1 MLFTV
6 GSSVEYLQR
15 ANSPP
20 CVQLMFNVG
29 DEAIRHLFS
38 RGTAYRFSYSS
49 LAVFLTVYF
58 FFACYSSGT
67 DPLLHSCARF
77 MK

>member
-1 MLFTV
+1 
-6 GSSVEYLQR
+6 
-15 ANSPP
+15 
-20 CVQLMFNVG
+20 MFNVG

-67 DPLLHSCARF
+67 DPLLHSCARS
-77 MK
+77 MKQTGFDRAPYQQAWPFRAAL

>member
-1 MLFTV
+1 
-6 GSSVEYLQR
+6 
-15 ANSPP
+15 
-20 CVQLMFNVG
+20 MFNVG

-49 LAVFLTVYF
+49 LAVFLVIYF

-67 DPLLHSCARF
+67 LAPSLPLLRLPWPSANAH
-77 MK
+77 